1 LKRLRTSL
9 KNYFLTGLLVI
20 LPIFITVYV
29 VLFLI
34 RGMDALLKFIPAK
47 YLPEPYLHYIPGLGL
62 ILAVIL
68 ISGVGLLTRNFAGRK
83 VVQFWEDMV
92 DRIPL
97 VRIIYSGVKQ
107 LLEAF
112 FVQQT
117 DAFRKVALVEYPRRG
132 TYVIGFITG
141 ESRGEI
147 QRRTEKNMIN
157 VFVPTTPNP
166 TSGFYVLV
174 PEDELIVLDMTVED
188 AFKLIISGG
197 IFSPPEGTR
206 IPKRRLPVRRRRTAY
221 QEKAAES

>member
-1 LKRLRTSL
+1 LRQLATSL

-20 LPIFITVYV
+20 LPIFVTVYI
-29 VLFLI
+29 VLFLV
-34 RGMDALLKFIPAK
+34 RGMDALARFIPTK
-47 YLPEPYLHYIPGLGL
+47 YLPEALLHYIPGLGL

-68 ISGVGLLTRNFAGRK
+68 ISAVGLLTRNFAGRK

-117 DAFRKVALVEYPRRG
+117 NAFRKVALLEYPRRG

-141 ESRGEI
+141 ESKGEI
-147 QRRTEKNMIN
+147 QRRTSKKMIN

-174 PEDELIVLDMTVED
+174 PEDELIILDMTVED

-206 IPKRRLPVRRRRTAY
+206 TAK
-221 QEKAAES
+221 KAVC

>member
-1 LKRLRTSL
+1 MKRLRTII

-20 LPIFITVYV
+20 LPVFVTVYV
-29 VLFLI
+29 IWFLI
-34 RGMDALLKFIPAK
+34 RVMDVVLKYIPPK
-47 YLPEPYLHYIPGLGL
+47 YLPETYLPFQIPGLGL
-62 ILAVIL
+62 ILVIIL
-68 ISGVGLLTRNFAGRK
+68 IFAVGLLTRNLAGRR
-83 VVQFWEDMV
+83 VVHIWENMV

-112 FVQQT
+112 FIQKNQ
-117 DAFRKVALVEYPRRG
+117 AFKRVALLEYPRRG

-141 ESRGEI
+141 ESKGEV
-147 QRRTEKNMIN
+147 QSKTNKNMIN

-166 TSGFYVLV
+166 TSGFYILI

-197 IFSPPEGTR
+197 IFSPPEQN
-206 IPKRRLPVRRRRTAY
+206 K
-221 QEKAAES
+221 